1 MNTILKFFQPP
12 TFPADENKTRSAYY
26 INIVTLI
33 SLPIIFIFFLIRLSL
48 GIPLFS
54 IASFIPIGILAS
66 LLIIFGL
73 IKARAIRAAS
83 YLYVIALW
91 SASTLFLASGN
102 GSNGA
107 GAARYFVVI
116 AFAGLVLGYRAALGV
131 AALSIVSILGFA
143 YAENVGWITQIEE
156 PPFATA
162 VQVIV
167 QLIFGALFI
176 FLDVKNLQEA
186 IQKEQNEARQLE
198 KTNAE
203 LRDLQANLEDR
214 VKERSEKLLSAN
226 QENKRRSLQF
236 QTISQIAQKITSEQN
251 LDTLL
256 SAAVE
261 VISAQFGY
269 QHVCIYMNDD
279 LQEYATLNA
288 GSSPEA
294 KRLAETSYKIHIDP
308 SSIVGYTAKTGI
320 SRMAADMKLEEY
332 KTWESHFP
340 NVQSELALPLRVKE
354 QVIGVLDLQSK
365 NANAFDQTDIEA
377 LTAVASQ
384 IAIGVQNARI
394 LSETQSALV
403 ESQVLY
409 GTMVKQTW
417 VSNQE
422 ANPKIGYRYRGVK
435 PVALEKEI
443 STPEIFDALENGDV
457 AMTRPNRRKT
467 ENALAI
473 PLKLR
478 GNSVGV
484 IHVSLPLEENLGE
497 DEVDVLRAA
506 SERIAIALEN
516 ASLLEESQRRAK
528 REQVIG
534 EMSAKISA
542 RTDIES
548 ILQTTLRELGAQISG
563 AQIMVELENEDAQN
577 DH

>member
-1 MNTILKFFQPP
+1 MNAFLKFLQPP
-12 TFPADENKTRSAYY
+12 TFPEDEKTTRSAYY

-33 SLPIIFIFFLIRLSL
+33 SLPVIFTFFLIRLSL
-48 GIPLFS
+48 GVPLLS
-54 IASFIPIGILAS
+54 IASFIPIGIIAA
-66 LLIIFGL
+66 LLIIFGF
-73 IKARAIRAAS
+73 IKARAIRAAT

-116 AFAGLVLGYRAALGV
+116 AFAGLTLGYRAAIGV
-131 AALSIVSILGFA
+131 AAISVASILGFA
-143 YAENVGWITQIEE
+143 YAENVGWITQTPE

-167 QLIFGALFI
+167 QLVLGTTFI
-176 FLDVKNLQEA
+176 YLDVKSLQEA
-186 IQKEQNEARQLE
+186 VQKEQKESRQLE
-198 KTNAE
+198 KANAE
-203 LRDLQANLEDR
+203 LRDLQASLESR
-214 VKERSEKLLSAN
+214 VQERTDKLISAN
-226 QENKRRSLQF
+226 QENKRRSMQF
-236 QTISQIAQKITSEQN
+236 QTISQIAQKIASEQD

-256 SAAVE
+256 SVAAE

-269 QHVCIYMNDD
+269 QHVCIYLNDD
-279 LQEYATLNA
+279 LQEYAALRA

-294 KRLAETSYKIHIDP
+294 KRLAETSYKVRVDP
-308 SSIVGYTAKTGI
+308 ASLVGYAAKTGN
-320 SRMAADMKLEEY
+320 SRMAADTRLEEY
-332 KTWESHFP
+332 KDWASPFL
-340 NVQSELALPLRVKE
+340 NVQSELVLPLRAKDQTV
-354 QVIGVLDLQSK
+354 GVLDAQSK

-377 LTAVASQ
+377 LSAIASQ
-384 IAIGVQNARI
+384 IAIGIQSSRL
-394 LSETQSALV
+394 LSQTQTALA

-417 VSNQE
+417 ASNQE
-422 ANPKIGYRYRGVK
+422 ADPKIGYRYRGVK
-435 PVALEKEI
+435 PVALDKEI

-457 AMTRPNRRKT
+457 AMTRPSRRKT

-478 GNSVGV
+478 GNAIGV
-484 IHVSLPLEENLGE
+484 IHVSLPLEEELGE
-497 DEVDVLRAA
+497 DEIDVLRSA
-506 SERIAIALEN
+506 SERIAIALES

-542 RTDIES
+542 NTDIES
-548 ILQTTLRELGAQISG
+548 ILQTTLRELGAHIRG